1 MQIRSLFFT
10 NQSKIQDTRQNN
22 SIKSSAYPNFAPLAK
37 ATVSFGMSDP
47 YRGIDLLALP
57 PDRIINIC
65 ENVLKENKLIEQL
78 QGVKPLQ
85 KKQCYY
91 NMFLVPNEILGE
103 GQESYV
109 VKVPR
114 FPYCIRVEKD
124 KGVKSNLGYDINL
137 DKYDKMNHVVANLAE
152 GTKLLRYIPGIPLKI
167 MKHSDTPA
175 GIDVKEALQKLVAE
189 NFSVSSF
196 KRAIEQVEDAKSM
209 GIDFDRNGENL
220 LVDAIAQ
227 DLTCI
232 DFSPKFHMEEYNPI
246 AFLYHALDVDNTE
259 HAPKILGKLCS
270 AYATRLAEVPVE
282 ELNLEHL
289 DMHFYTRGFIN
300 DIFNY
305 FPDRELLKE
314 TEERLQEL
322 IKKKQDKTISEK
334 EFQGCID
341 EFKWFVEDKLIDFTP
356 KRDYEVW

>member
-10 NQSKIQDTRQNN
+10 NQSKIQNTKQNN
-22 SIKSSAYPNFAPLAK
+22 SIKISAYPNLAPLTK
-37 ATVSFGMSDP
+37 DTVSFGMSDP

-57 PDRIINIC
+57 PDVIKQIC
-65 ENVLKENKLIEQL
+65 KKALDENKVI
-78 QGVKPLQ
+78 GR
-85 KKQCYY
+85 
-91 NMFLVPNEILGE
+91 
-103 GQESYV
+103 GQEAYV
-109 VKVPR
+109 VKVPNY
-114 FPYCIRVEKD
+114 PYCIRVEKD
-124 KGVKSNLGYDINL
+124 KGVKANLGYDMNL
-137 DKYDKMNHVVANLAE
+137 DKYDRMNHVVANLAD

-175 GIDVKEALQKLVAE
+175 GIEVKESLQKLVAE
-189 NFSVSSF
+189 NFTESSF

-246 AFLYHALDVDNTE
+246 AFLYHALDVDNTK
-259 HAPKILGKLCS
+259 HAPKVLGKLCN
-270 AYATRLAEVPVE
+270 AYATRLTEVPVE

-305 FPDRELLKE
+305 FPDRKLLKE
-314 TEERLQEL
+314 TEEKLQEL
-322 IKKKQDKTISEK
+322 IKKKQDKSISEK
-334 EFQGCID
+334 EFQGYID
-341 EFKWFVEDKLIDFTP
+341 EFKWFVEDKLIDYTP